1 MPGHVKLGKSGEPDP
16 DPTPYLV
23 VSMDMKRADML
34 KAYDPKK
41 SYWAP
46 DDKGGY
52 CECMLES
59 DDGTKAVVMCG
70 HIVSIISCFQMMT
83 KSFKP
88 FLSLSLLFIMFYQ
101 LSFQKK
107 VFKSDEI
114 GQINPPKFEKCEDM
128 ANLTYLNDASVFHN
142 LEVRFKAKLIYTY
155 SGLFCI
161 VVNPYKRYPIYTPTV
176 VKLYLGKRR
185 NEVPPHLV
193 SMFIREAE
201 EQRS

>member
-1 MPGHVKLGKSGEPDP
+1 MYSRRRRREKSHRHVWPHCKYPSLISKEDTAKNVTSEQ
-16 DPTPYLV
+16 
-23 VSMDMKRADML
+23 
-34 KAYDPKK
+34 KK
-41 SYWAP
+41 
-46 DDKGGY
+46 
-52 CECMLES
+52 
-59 DDGTKAVVMCG
+59 
-70 HIVSIISCFQMMT
+70 F
-83 KSFKP
+83 
-88 FLSLSLLFIMFYQ
+88 LLFPFF
-101 LSFQKK
+101 LFQKK
-107 VFKSDEI
+107 VFKSEEI

-193 SMFIREAE
+193 SCISYPTRIPMSSWELILTRHL
-201 EQRS
+201 